1 MAVSHR
7 GAISFGLVKVLVRHD
22 NILVNIPASVG
33 ISVSNFSFVPVTVLA
48 IATLFSSFIVL
59 RSNSNALSPLAS
71 GMANTMVKDFEPS
84 LYKYEYQVKLRE
96 IIEQKIAGKD
106 IKASAPEVQVN
117 AIDIKV
123 TDLTLTERKAL
134 LQKAIKS
141 EDGRN

>member
-1 MAVSHR
+1 
-7 GAISFGLVKVLVRHD
+7 
-22 NILVNIPASVG
+22 
-33 ISVSNFSFVPVTVLA
+33 
-48 IATLFSSFIVL
+48 
-59 RSNSNALSPLAS
+59 
-71 GMANTMVKDFEPS
+71 MVKDFEPS